1 MISQGGFKSMK
12 KVIVFSVGSNDSRN
26 QRPAAICSDAL
37 LRAPNRS
44 LPAFVQQ
51 VQQLKQYQIFSILLA
66 NISRK
71 HNYSYV
77 MTNLSL
83 NTTSI

>member
-12 KVIVFSVGSNDSRN
+12 KVILFSFGFNDSMN
-26 QRPAAICSDAL
+26 QQPFALMHYCSH
-37 LRAPNRS
+37 S

-51 VQQLKQYQIFSILLA
+51 VQQLKQYQILSILLA

-77 MTNLSL
+77 ITNLSL
-83 NTTSI
+83 NTM